1 MLEPTLTPL
10 CPLDEVWEGAIRL
23 AELPDGRRLALYNID
38 GEVLATDDTCTHGA
52 ASLSEDGSVE
62 GPYVECGW
70 HNGRFD
76 VRSGEACAM
85 PCSEPLRCW
94 PLRVVNG
101 MVYLVESP
109 DATEAEPAMVG
120 T

>member
-1 MLEPTLTPL
+1 MPEPTLTPL

-23 AELPDGRRLALYNID
+23 AELPDGRRLALFNID

-52 ASLSEDGSVE
+52 ASLSEDGRVE

-94 PLRVVNG
+94 PLRVVDG
-101 MVYLVESP
+101 MVCLVDTHE
-109 DATEAEPAMVG
+109 
-120 T
+120 